1 MNGARWKPLRSWTP
15 LLDPRTLPRGPVV
28 VVAPHPD
35 DEVIGCGGA
44 IAFHVAR
51 GDAVHVV
58 HVTGGE
64 AGDPQQLFGG
74 DLVATRLREAKA
86 AAALLE
92 VSSLTG
98 LSFADG
104 ALAPEAPL
112 VDALLAQFDRLC
124 PAIVY
129 APSPLECHPDHLATA
144 LAAGRAL
151 ARSPLAVRWLG
162 YEVNHPTLASFLLDI
177 TPWIDRKREALACF
191 ASQQRYNDL
200 IGKRLGLA
208 YARTINIDLRGIEYV
223 EAFFEAKPAQVE
235 ELFADLAAFHA
246 KYGLP

>member
-1 MNGARWKPLRSWTP
+1 MSAGWKPFRSWTP
-15 LLDPRTLPRGPVV
+15 LIDPRTLPRGPVV

-58 HVTGGE
+58 QVTGGE
-64 AGDPQQLFGG
+64 AGDPKQRLGG
-74 DLVATRLREAKA
+74 DLVALRLREAA
-86 AAALLE
+86 AAAKLLG
-92 VSSLTG
+92 VTSLRG
-98 LSFADG
+98 LSFRDG
-104 ALAPEAPL
+104 TLAPNAEL
-112 VDALLAQFDRLC
+112 IDALQTQVDQLC
-124 PAIVY
+124 PTLVY
-129 APSPLECHPDHLATA
+129 APSLLECHPDHLATA
-144 LAAGRAL
+144 LATGRAL
-151 ARSPLAVRWLG
+151 ARSPLLVRWLG

-177 TPWIDRKREALACF
+177 TPWIDLKREALACF

-235 ELFADLAAFHA
+235 ELHADLAAFHV